1 MKSIIFHFEKIEE
14 LHQPGSADTEVL
26 LFTFPQYQLDDAY
39 HSFHF
44 ASDLLF
50 FKNSETMQIVK
61 HLLFENS
68 EKLRKQGITPNKLGK
83 PDMHGIGGAE
93 RTLRIAS

>member
-1 MKSIIFHFEKIEE
+1 MSDPFYHWISRMIKSPFQVGQPSSMKSIIFHFEKIEE

-50 FKNSETMQIVK
+50 
-61 HLLFENS
+61 
-68 EKLRKQGITPNKLGK
+68 
-83 PDMHGIGGAE
+83 
-93 RTLRIAS
+93 LRIARLCR